1 MLTRMML
8 SGQTYARQLT
18 AHATQKIVIHAA
30 IGTAAARSQYWTV
43 MPAAVISRGSVTSHC
58 NQ

>member
-1 MLTRMML
+1 MIASQNTVTEGVSSECKRADKQADAL
-8 SGQTYARQLT
+8 QT
-18 AHATQKIVIHAA
+18 A
-30 IGTAAARSQYWTV
+30 IGTDAARSQYWTV